1 MVSSATPALSPAPTL
16 ICISGGGALVYFKE
30 ECSREDME
38 RGVFLYVHPTTNLA
52 LPGIHKSIGTDILNF
67 VPTMQGIKV
76 DGECLA
82 IAPLP
87 EYDIKLLTTGQYS
100 RDTVFWEVDIAP
112 AEHLKRT
119 E

>member
-1 MVSSATPALSPAPTL
+1 
-16 ICISGGGALVYFKE
+16 
-30 ECSREDME
+30 ME

-67 VPTMQGIKV
+67 VPTMQGIRV

-87 EYDIKLLTTGQYS
+87 EYEIALITTGQP
-100 RDTVFWEVDIAP
+100 TVDPVLWEVSFAP
-112 AEHLKRT
+112 TAHYKDVK
-119 E
+119 